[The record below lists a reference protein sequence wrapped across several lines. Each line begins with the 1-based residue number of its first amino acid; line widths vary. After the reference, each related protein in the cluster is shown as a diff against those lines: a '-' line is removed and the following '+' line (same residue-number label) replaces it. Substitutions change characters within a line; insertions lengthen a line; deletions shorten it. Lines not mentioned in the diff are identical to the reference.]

1 MRNALVNCC
10 GKAVV
15 LLGIV
20 WGNVVVLY
28 SVVDKTTVG
37 RVYIQGFYTLRS
49 LSFYQAFTTT
59 KTSILYLLTAWLY
72 PLSTAPIK
80 ISTK

>member
-10 GKAVV
+10 GKVVV
-15 LLGIV
+15 LLSIV
-20 WGNVVVLY
+20 WGNLVVLY
-28 SVVDKTTVG
+28 SVVDKTTIG
-37 RVYIQGFYTLRS
+37 RVYIQGFYTIRS
-49 LSFYQAFTTT
+49 RSFYQGFTTS
-59 KTSILYLLTAWLY
+59 KTSISYLLTAWLY